1 MNKICFVTG
10 NKNKLQEIQQL
21 LTSFHIISL
30 RDLNFFED
38 IPETENT
45 IEGNA
50 LIKAKFI
57 NSKFNI
63 DCFSDDTGLFID
75 SLNGLPGV
83 RSARFAGENS
93 TSDKN
98 INLVLKSLQNKK
110 NRSATFRTV
119 ICLLINDKKH
129 FFEGKVS
136 GKISKHK
143 SGKSGFGYDPIF
155 IPDGYKKTFSE
166 MTIEEKNLISHR
178 SKAVQKLVK
187 YLKRNEK

>member
-1 MNKICFVTG
+1 M
-10 NKNKLQEIQQL
+10 LH
-21 LTSFHIISL
+21 LTS
-30 RDLNFFED
+30 
-38 IPETENT
+38 
-45 IEGNA
+45 
-50 LIKAKFI
+50 
-57 NSKFNI
+57 
-63 DCFSDDTGLFID
+63 
-75 SLNGLPGV
+75 
-83 RSARFAGENS
+83 
-93 TSDKN
+93 
-98 INLVLKSLQNKK
+98 QM
-110 NRSATFRTV
+110 
-119 ICLLINDKKH
+119 NDKKH